1 MRKIRLE
8 IDALQVES
16 FAPTERPVARGT
28 VRGMA
33 SLYWED
39 CGDTE
44 TFDGAYGC
52 GATEQSCGGTCY
64 ENTCHPGCG
73 YGGSVGCSG
82 GCSAVTICYVGTTC
96 IDQDPTVNTP
106 DC

>member
-1 MRKIRLE
+1 MGKIRLKIE
-8 IDALQVES
+8 ALSVES
-16 FAPTERPVARGT
+16 FTPADAPALRGT
-28 VRGMA
+28 VNGLA

-39 CGDTE
+39 CHDTE

-52 GATEQSCGGTCY
+52 GPTEQSCNGTCY

-73 YGGSVGCSG
+73 GGGSVGCSG
-82 GCSAVTICYVGTTC
+82 GCSAVTICYAGTTC

>member
-1 MRKIRLE
+1 MKKIRLE
-8 IDALQVES
+8 IEALSVES
-16 FAPTERPVARGT
+16 FTPADAPALRGT
-28 VRGMA
+28 VNGLA

-39 CGDTE
+39 CHDTE

-52 GATEQSCGGTCY
+52 GPTEQSCNGTCY

-73 YGGSVGCSG
+73 GGGSVGCSG
-82 GCSAVTICYVGTTC
+82 GCSAVTQCYMGTTC
-96 IDQDPTVNTP
+96 IDMPATDWP